1 MDSEQFVSLAFIFVV
16 NVLFLLSGICL
27 NALVI
32 ISFSRSK
39 QLRKKLCYFMIMVL
53 SCCDFLAVITNNL
66 FVATIAILTLTGK
79 LRVHHEWIHICFKM
93 TQIFP
98 IFSLHA
104 LVVMNF
110 DRYLATSRP
119 LFHRRSVTKKRL
131 AILFTVLILAETLLA
146 TLSAN
151 DAVIS
156 YQAHVTFVSVVVV
169 PLTLFVNLKLFVIA
183 RRNSRKNRISPGSEK
198 RFSLKSI
205 NGCLLAFACF
215 VLTSVP
221 AFLYVGLKFCSTDE
235 EDVTDDTI
243 QAGIWAKTSTT
254 TNCTFNCLIFYWK
267 NKTLR
272 MEGLKVLKS
281 MKKVRRQG
289 QC

>member
-1 MDSEQFVSLAFIFVV
+1 MSITNPLKCQNISLATTSFLRLILKISRLRMDSEQFVSLAFIFVV
-16 NVLFLLSGICL
+16 NVLFLFSGICL

-79 LRVHHEWIHICFKM
+79 LRVHQEWIHICFKM

-119 LFHRRSVTKKRL
+119 FFHRRSVTKKRL
-131 AILFTVLILAETLLA
+131 AILFTVLILAETFLA

-169 PLTLFVNLKLFVIA
+169 PLTFVNLKLFVIA
-183 RRNSRKNRISPGSEK
+183 RRNSRKNRISPGIEEVFVK
-198 RFSLKSI
+198 KYQRLLVGVRLFRAHFGTSI
-205 NGCLLAFACF
+205 PLCR
-215 VLTSVP
+215 T
-221 AFLYVGLKFCSTDE
+221 
-235 EDVTDDTI
+235 
-243 QAGIWAKTSTT
+243 
-254 TNCTFNCLIFYWK
+254 
-267 NKTLR
+267 
-272 MEGLKVLKS
+272 KVLFD
-281 MKKVRRQG
+281 
-289 QC
+289 